1 MTVIFIIAEAVKE
14 DEKMELISYI
24 SLTFIPLLIGFI
36 LLYGTFKRVPTYE
49 SFVEGGKEGIKIAV
63 SIIPFLVGM
72 LVAIS
77 IFRAS
82 GALDALMNWI
92 RPLMKTMGVP
102 AEIVP
107 LLIIRPISGTAA
119 LGMTSDLIAVNGPDS
134 FIGRLASVLQGSTDT
149 TFYVLTVYFGAVGI
163 KKMGDALKV
172 GLLADVVG
180 IIVSIIIV
188 AFIFGTN

>member
-1 MTVIFIIAEAVKE
+1 MGFI
-14 DEKMELISYI
+14 STI
-24 SLTFIPLLIGFI
+24 SLTFIPLLIGII
-36 LLYGTFKRVPTYE
+36 LLYGTYKRVPTYE

-82 GALDALMNWI
+82 GALDALMNWL
-92 RPLMKTMGVP
+92 RPLMKSMGVP

-119 LGMTSDLIAVNGPDS
+119 LGMTSDLIAVYGPDS

-180 IIVSIIIV
+180 IIVSILIV
-188 AFIFGTN
+188 GLIFGTT